1 MFPTLNSTYSKPMRL
16 IQYHCND
23 QKGIC
28 HAHREVDYI
37 FSNTAF
43 VLCVIDSAYRRHKM
57 EERAADIFINKCVE
71 EGYFS
76 NSVDYTFRVGD
87 LQFLDVFLN
96 NDVSFDVMITDADK
110 QPIVAAV
117 KVQWFAPYPLI
128 SNLFG
133 TSYPQ
138 LSIHTGQ
145 CFEK

>member
-1 MFPTLNSTYSKPMRL
+1 MRIGKWLTYSL
-16 IQYHCND
+16 ILL
-23 QKGIC
+23 
-28 HAHREVDYI
+28 
-37 FSNTAF
+37 F

-57 EERAADIFINKCVE
+57 EKAAAGFFINECVKAGHFKNE
-71 EGYFS
+71 K
-76 NSVDYTFRVGD
+76 DYIFRAGD

-110 QPIVAAV
+110 QPIVGAV
-117 KVQWFAPYPLI
+117 NVRWFAPYPLM

-133 TSYPQ
+133 TSYSN